1 MGSLEEEKKVK
12 DLGSQ
17 FPSFFLVNA
26 YEELNEGSCAACTSK
41 GWPSPGGRPKISRSS
56 IEESIC
62 PRIVVVVSIRSEC
75 TFLLLSIS
83 RRKTGCVT
91 QSGLVLCD

>member
-41 GWPSPGGRPKISRSS
+41 GWPSPGGRLISTSS

-62 PRIVVVVSIRSEC
+62 PRIVVVVSIMADY
-75 TFLLLSIS
+75 I
-83 RRKTGCVT
+83 KTMNICG
-91 QSGLVLCD
+91 